1 MRLSAIASRI
11 SRKGAKPNE
20 KQLRSFREI
29 GDVRGHR
36 RARQSMRRFVA
47 DYAKAMTAFAGEFVH
62 QTSRLFMLQLSSFAA
77 ALAQD
82 RPFIFCQFAHRHLL
96 PEHFAG
102 RMPALHDSLALEF
115 RFSLFKKSFHAF
127 VLVCAGEAEREEID
141 FAAQAFVEI

>member
-1 MRLSAIASRI
+1 
-11 SRKGAKPNE
+11 
-20 KQLRSFREI
+20 
-29 GDVRGHR
+29 
-36 RARQSMRRFVA
+36 MRRFVA

-102 RMPALHDSLALEF
+102 RMPALHDSLALV
-115 RFSLFKKSFHAF
+115 KKSFHAF
-127 VLVCAGEAEREEID
+127 VLVCAGEGEREEID